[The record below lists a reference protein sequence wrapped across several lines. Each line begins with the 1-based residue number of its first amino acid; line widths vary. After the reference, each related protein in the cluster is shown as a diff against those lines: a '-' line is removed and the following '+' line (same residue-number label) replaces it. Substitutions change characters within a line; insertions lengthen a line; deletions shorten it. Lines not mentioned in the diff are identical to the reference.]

1 MGEFPMKRI
10 SMFFASL
17 FVCIAFSGAI
27 ATTGHAAEGKS
38 EAAGAKKTITGEVVD
53 MGCYLGHGAKGEGHI
68 ACATK
73 CINNGMP
80 MGLLTSDGKLFLLT
94 MNHDNPD
101 PYNKIKEMA
110 GKTVA
115 VTGAAMARSGM
126 SAIDVTDFKPVA
138 AKAKA

>member
-1 MGEFPMKRI
+1 MKRTT
-10 SMFFASL
+10 MLLASL
-17 FVCIAFSGAI
+17 LLCVAFAGTMAHE
-27 ATTGHAAEGKS
+27 GHASDAKTDMG
-38 EAAGAKKTITGEVVD
+38 GVKKTITGEVVD

-115 VTGAAMARSGM
+115 VTGSAMARSGM

>member
-1 MGEFPMKRI
+1 MKRI
-10 SMFFASL
+10 TMLFSSL
-17 FVCIAFSGAI
+17 LLCVAFTGAI
-27 ATTGHAAEGKS
+27 AHEGSAADSKMDMG
-38 EAAGAKKTITGEVVD
+38 GVKKTITGEVVD

-73 CINNGMP
+73 CIANGMP
-80 MGLLTSDGKLFLLT
+80 MGLLTTDGKLFLLT

-115 VTGAAMARSGM
+115 VTGSAMARSGV
-126 SAIDVTDFKPVA
+126 SAIDVTDFKPV
-138 AKAKA
+138 KAKA

>member
-1 MGEFPMKRI
+1 MKRI
-10 SMFFASL
+10 TMLFASL
-17 FVCIAFSGAI
+17 LVCAALTGAI
-27 ATTGHAAEGKS
+27 APKGYAADSKMDMG
-38 EAAGAKKTITGEVVD
+38 GAKKTITGEVVD
-53 MGCYLGHGAKGEGHI
+53 MGCYLGRGAKGEGHI

-73 CINNGMP
+73 CIANGMP

-110 GKTVA
+110 GKNVA
-115 VTGAAMARSGM
+115 VTGSAMERSGV

>member
-1 MGEFPMKRI
+1 MKRI
-10 SMFFASL
+10 MLMFASL
-17 FVCIAFSGAI
+17 LVCVALSSAL
-27 ATTGHAAEGKS
+27 APAGHASDEKS
-38 EAAGAKKTITGEVVD
+38 AAAAKKTLTGEVVD

-73 CINNGMP
+73 CIANGMP

-115 VTGAAMARSGM
+115 VTGSAMARSGV

-138 AKAKA
+138 TKAKG

>member
-1 MGEFPMKRI
+1 MKRI
-10 SMFFASL
+10 TMLLASL
-17 FVCIAFSGAI
+17 LLCVAVTSSMAHDE
-27 ATTGHAAEGKS
+27 HAG
-38 EAAGAKKTITGEVVD
+38 GAKMDMGGVKKTVTGEVVD

-115 VTGAAMARSGM
+115 VTGASMARSGVI
-126 SAIDVTDFKPVA
+126 AIDVSDFKPVA

>member
-1 MGEFPMKRI
+1 MKRI
-10 SMFFASL
+10 TMLLASL
-17 FVCIAFSGAI
+17 LLCASF
-27 ATTGHAAEGKS
+27 
-38 EAAGAKKTITGEVVD
+38 AGAMAHEGHEADAKMDMGGVKKTITGEVVD

-138 AKAKA
+138 VKAKA